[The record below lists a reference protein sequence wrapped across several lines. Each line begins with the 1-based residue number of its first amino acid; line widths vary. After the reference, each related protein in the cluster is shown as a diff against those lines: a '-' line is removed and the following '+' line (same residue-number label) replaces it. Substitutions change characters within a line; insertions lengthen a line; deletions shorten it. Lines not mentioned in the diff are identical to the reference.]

1 MSPTVHRVILLWVVG
16 MCVSSCITVGRTFRP
31 DALDVFQIEVTTK
44 AQIEALL
51 GEPWRVGEE
60 DGLETWTYGHY
71 RYSVFG
77 QSRTRDLV
85 LRFDDRDVVVS
96 YTYNVT
102 DPAP

>member
-1 MSPTVHRVILLWVVG
+1 VYRVMLLWVSAV
-16 MCVSSCITVGRTFRP
+16 CVSGCITVGRSFRP
-31 DALDVFQIEVTTK
+31 DALDLFQMNVTTK
-44 AQIEALL
+44 AEVQALL
-51 GEPWRVGEE
+51 GDPWRVGEE

-71 RYSVFG
+71 RYSAFG

-85 LRFDDRDVVVS
+85 LRFDDREVVVS